1 MSNRDEFED
10 LIKNFKLDDV
20 EDPAPAQ
27 TPPPRRPAFD
37 FEEDNQRYSASRE
50 RRPAGAAA
58 VRERPARRMQP
69 PPEYRAPAA
78 Q

>member
-37 FEEDNQRYSASRE
+37 F
-50 RRPAGAAA
+50 
-58 VRERPARRMQP
+58 
-69 PPEYRAPAA
+69 
-78 Q
+78 